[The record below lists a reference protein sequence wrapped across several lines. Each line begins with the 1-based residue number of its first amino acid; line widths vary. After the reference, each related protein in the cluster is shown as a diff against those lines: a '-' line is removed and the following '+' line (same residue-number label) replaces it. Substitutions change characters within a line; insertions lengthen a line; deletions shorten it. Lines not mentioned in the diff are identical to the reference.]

1 MEITK
6 TDFNGLLKRAGL
18 SKKEFAELTGYAYS
32 TVANWG
38 TEDKPIPSWVK
49 SWLDNHIKART
60 LDSVKDVLCDAPDT
74 PAD

>member
-1 MEITK
+1 MTK
-6 TDFNGLLKRAGL
+6 TEFNRFLKQAGL
-18 SKKEFAELTGYAYS
+18 SKKEFAKLTGYAYS

-49 SWLDNHIKART
+49 SWIENHIKAKT
-60 LDSVKDVLCDAPDT
+60 LDSVKEVLCNAPDI